1 VLPSSAGRLFCL
13 ATRPGYVLCSLP
25 NSFRLGVDAVAPSS
39 RSLAIRSNPG
49 SKGLPISKLKFSC
62 CCAFSAFFMALVVFP
77 HAAFFSLNAAPLIGP
92 AFTRAL
98 LSCALMLFFLL
109 RASNSPITSGSC
121 VADPLVAPCCRWLT
135 EPSKDPSGPLSISN
149 GGKSN

>member
-98 LSCALMLFFLL
+98 LS
-109 RASNSPITSGSC
+109 SNSPITSGSC

-135 EPSKDPSGPLSISN
+135 EPSKDPSGPLSMSN